1 MDRFANH
8 DYLPTRF
15 PLRAHRAP
23 DPVPVEEPLPEDF
36 PHPVHPVPQEDPV
49 PDPNPS

>member
-1 MDRFANH
+1 MDRFANQ
-8 DYLPTRF
+8 DYSSTRF